1 MALKLDTIGKKIG
14 PLVKEYDW
22 KDLVLYA
29 LGVGAGFD
37 DLEYCYENR
46 LKALPSFSIGAVF
59 DFLAASALSSE
70 ANLAGILHGEQDI
83 IFHNPIP
90 NEGTLTTEGEIT
102 AIYDKGADK
111 GALVVAAADTVHSNG
126 DRLFTNVF
134 TLFCRKDGG
143 FGGED
148 APTEEFAFPDRAPDF
163 VEQDQPSMD
172 QPLLYRLSGDIFAL
186 HVDPDFARATGFEKP
201 IMHGLCTHGFACRA
215 VVKHLFPGEPERIA
229 RFKNRFSR
237 TLYPGVPIRTEIWKT
252 GDTSGVFRTVNAES
266 GEVVIDRGVVEWLDD
281 AGMVER
287 DKRKGIRYDDRVAV
301 VTGAGGGLG
310 KVYALELAARG
321 AKVVVNDLG
330 GTPDGAGSGSA
341 RPADDVVAEIMA
353 AGGEAVA
360 NYDSVSTVEG
370 GQAIV
375 DTAMEAFGRIDI
387 LINNAGIL
395 RDKTLVKMSPADW
408 DAVRNVHLD
417 GAYYVTQPAF
427 KIMKAQGYGRIVMTT
442 SAAGLYGNFGQTNYS
457 AAKMGLVGL
466 ASTLKIEG
474 RKYDIKVNTVAPI
487 ALTRLTEDILP
498 PNMQEKLKPEFVAPL
513 VLYLCS
519 EGCPESGGIYN
530 AGAGYFNRV
539 AVLSAGGL
547 ALGGGDVATPEEMA
561 GAWDE
566 VLSLDGA
573 QEYTDAM
580 ATFGPMMDAL
590 SGKPAAKPKP
600 KAVKKAAPAAEA
612 APAKSGVSAA
622 DVFAGMP
629 DAFVADAAA
638 GVDVVFQYKLSGDG
652 GGEWYCTIADGACSV
667 AEGVHDKPTTT
678 ILMSTSDFI
687 ELIQGKLNAMNAF
700 TTGKLKIEGDLMKS
714 QLIEKLFKF

>member
-1 MALKLDTIGKKIG
+1 MALKLDTVGKKIG

-37 DLEYCYENR
+37 DLEYCYENK
-46 LKALPSFSIGAVF
+46 LKVIPSFSIGAAF

-83 IFHNPIP
+83 IFHDAIP

-102 AIYDKGADK
+102 AIYDKGADR
-111 GALVVAAADTVHSNG
+111 GALVVAEADTVHSNG
-126 DRLFTNVF
+126 DKLFTNVF

-143 FGGED
+143 FGGPD
-148 APTEEFAFPDRAPDF
+148 APAEEFEFPDRAPDF
-163 VEQDQPSMD
+163 VEEATPSLD

-186 HVDPDFARATGFEKP
+186 HVDPGFAKASGFEMP

-237 TLYPGVPIRTEIWKT
+237 TLYPGVQIRTEIWKT
-252 GDTSGVFRTVNAES
+252 DDTTAVFRTVNAET
-266 GEVVIDRGVVEWLDD
+266 GEVVIDRGLVEWLDD

-287 DKRKGIRYDDRVAV
+287 EKRKGIRYDDRVAI

-330 GTPDGAGSGSA
+330 GTPDGAGAGSA
-341 RPADDVVAEIMA
+341 RPADDVVAEIVA

-360 NYDSVSTVEG
+360 NYDSVSSVEG

-375 DTAMEAFGRIDI
+375 DTAVEAFGRVDI

-395 RDKTLVKMSPADW
+395 RDKTLVKMAPEDW
-408 DAVRNVHLD
+408 SAVRNVHLD

-466 ASTLKIEG
+466 ASTIKIEG
-474 RKYDIKVNTVAPI
+474 RKYDVKVNTVAPI

-519 EGCPESGGIYN
+519 EECPESGGIYN

-573 QEYTDAM
+573 QEYPDAM
-580 ATFGPMMDAL
+580 ATFAPMMDAL
-590 SGKPAAKPKP
+590 GNGK
-600 KAVKKAAPAAEA
+600 
-612 APAKSGVSAA
+612 GR
-622 DVFAGMP
+622 
-629 DAFVADAAA
+629 
-638 GVDVVFQYKLSGDG
+638 QR
-652 GGEWYCTIADGACSV
+652 
-667 AEGVHDKPTTT
+667 
-678 ILMSTSDFI
+678 
-687 ELIQGKLNAMNAF
+687 
-700 TTGKLKIEGDLMKS
+700 
-714 QLIEKLFKF
+714 